1 MNNNME
7 NKLDLKKEL
16 LLVKEDII
24 QMTNDSEKASE
35 LINKLLKI
43 KEDLDYNPIELN
55 VGKKID
61 SLESN
66 SFSIIKTDQGVLYKE
81 RGGYSVFT
89 TPSFHLYNVLVDFVE
104 NQNAEIDDELKEDY
118 ETMLE
123 IIGYCLQ
130 MPKYIPHDFQLSIDV
145 AIGVVRS
152 LEKLQKKYIDNA
164 ELQDETPI
172 ENMDF
177 VETLKAL
184 RTIKETLKE

>member
-1 MNNNME
+1 ME
-7 NKLDLKKEL
+7 KKIDLKKEL
-16 LLVKEDII
+16 LLVKEEII
-24 QMTNDSEKASE
+24 QMTNDSEKASK
-35 LINKLLKI
+35 LINRLLGI
-43 KEDLDYNPIELN
+43 KGALDTNPIELN

-61 SLESN
+61 SLEGN
-66 SFSIIKTDQGVLYKE
+66 SFSIIKTDQGALYKE
-81 RGGYSVFT
+81 IGGYAVFT

-104 NQNAEIDDELKEDY
+104 NQNAEIDKELKEDY

-130 MPKYIPHDFQLSIDV
+130 MPKYIPHDFQLSVDV
-145 AIGVVRS
+145 ATGVVQS

-172 ENMDF
+172 ENADF

-184 RTIKETLKE
+184 RTIKETLKDE

>member
-1 MNNNME
+1 ME
-7 NKLDLKKEL
+7 NKLELKKEL
-16 LLVKEDII
+16 LSVKEDII

-43 KEDLDYNPIELN
+43 KEDLDHNPIELN

-61 SLESN
+61 SLEGN
-66 SFSIIKTDQGVLYKE
+66 SFSIIKTDQGALYKE
-81 RGGYSVFT
+81 IGGYAVFT
-89 TPSFHLYNVLVDFVE
+89 PPGFHLYKVLADFVE
-104 NQNAEIDDELKEDY
+104 NQNAEIAKEVKEEY
-118 ETMLE
+118 ETMFE

-145 AIGVVRS
+145 ATGVIQS

-184 RTIKETLKE
+184 RTIKDTLKDE